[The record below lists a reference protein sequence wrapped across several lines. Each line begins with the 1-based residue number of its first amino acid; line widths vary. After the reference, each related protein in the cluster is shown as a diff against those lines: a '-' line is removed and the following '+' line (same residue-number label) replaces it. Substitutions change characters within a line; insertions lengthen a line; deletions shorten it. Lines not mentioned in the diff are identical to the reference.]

1 MPAYVDP
8 VASMVYR
15 ARDSPNH
22 FRCLEYD
29 RSNIRS
35 LDKLKCGRES
45 GRACTDNHRS
55 SWAHLFFVWF
65 DAREQSLA
73 LTDILLAENARA
85 RLEVLSSVYPR
96 DHEILRA
103 SMFAHSDKH
112 SSREESA
119 QNP

>member
-8 VASMVYR
+8 VAAMVHR
-15 ARDSPNH
+15 ACNSPH
-22 FRCLEYD
+22 HVRCLEYN
-29 RSNIRS
+29 RSNVRS
-35 LDKLKCGRES
+35 LDELKCGRES
-45 GRACTDNHRS
+45 GRACTDDHRS
-55 SWAHLFFVWF
+55 FLAHLFFEWF

-73 LTDILLAENARA
+73 LTDILLVENARA